1 MGIPFALPFD
11 SLTLHPYSCIMR
23 LSHLLLIIDL
33 FAGIALG
40 RVSDYKTLDVV
51 SATESA
57 TTEQQSD
64 TSEVTKKKE
73 FSSGVEVH
81 PRDVTQNLEY
91 RCAGK
96 WGSCPSGTCCS
107 SAGKLSFQEMV
118 RREAHTHSQASVA
131 RPKRT
136 VAPQTARS
144 ISATA
149 MLTSLPRVHRP
160 KKFFVLK
167 SVKWHMA
174 RSRSARARFQG
185 RSP

>member
-1 MGIPFALPFD
+1 
-11 SLTLHPYSCIMR
+11 MR

-81 PRDVTQNLEY
+81 PRDVTQNLE
-91 RCAGK
+91 
-96 WGSCPSGTCCS
+96 
-107 SAGKLSFQEMV
+107 
-118 RREAHTHSQASVA
+118 
-131 RPKRT
+131 
-136 VAPQTARS
+136 
-144 ISATA
+144 
-149 MLTSLPRVHRP
+149 
-160 KKFFVLK
+160 
-167 SVKWHMA
+167 
-174 RSRSARARFQG
+174 
-185 RSP
+185 